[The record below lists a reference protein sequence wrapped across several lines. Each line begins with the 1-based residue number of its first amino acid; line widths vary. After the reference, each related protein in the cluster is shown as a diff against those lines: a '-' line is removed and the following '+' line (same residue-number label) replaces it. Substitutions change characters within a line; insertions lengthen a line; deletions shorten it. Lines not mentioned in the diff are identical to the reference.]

1 MFAPPQPWQIE
12 TREHYARPAGR
23 AIAAL
28 ERPAAGAIIAAMTV
42 ETPTET
48 PHILVVDDDK
58 RLRELLRKYLTEQG
72 FRVTVATDAVDA
84 RRKLDGLAFDLLVL
98 DIMMPGESGLELTRA
113 LREKDGVPILLL
125 TAMGEP
131 EDRIAGLETGADDY
145 LAKPFEPRELVLRI
159 RTILRRVPPEAPT
172 SRRELRFGAFSFDL
186 DRRTLRRGS
195 QEIRLT
201 GGEAELLAALAAAPG
216 QALSREALGLQAR
229 LGQGAD
235 APADPAG
242 GSRMVDVQ
250 MTRLRRKI
258 EADPRFPR
266 YLQTVRGRGYMLQT
280 D

>member
-1 MFAPPQPWQIE
+1 MAAE
-12 TREHYARPAGR
+12 T
-23 AIAAL
+23 AA
-28 ERPAAGAIIAAMTV
+28 EP
-42 ETPTET
+42 

-72 FRVTVATDAVDA
+72 FRVTVATDAGDA
-84 RRKLDGLAFDLLVL
+84 RRKLEGLAFDLIVL

-113 LREKDGVPILLL
+113 LREKNGVPILLL

-159 RTILRRVPPEAPT
+159 RTILRRVPTEQVAV
-172 SRRELRFGAFSFDL
+172 RRELRFGGFSFDL
-186 DRRTLRRGS
+186 DRRALRRGG

-201 GGEAELLAALAAAPG
+201 AGEAELLAALAAAPG
-216 QALSREALGLQAR
+216 QALSREQ
-229 LGQGAD
+229 LGQQS
-235 APADPAG
+235 DPAG

-258 EADPRFPR
+258 ESDPRFPR
-266 YLQTVRGRGYMLQT
+266 YLQTVRGRGYMLQP